1 MCDGAH
7 RSNAILVLPA
17 ELKRGCRAGCDTPRA
32 QPEACHQTV
41 AKLTYEETCASR
53 QNRAARIVALRGN
66 SMILRRLPIATGI
79 VTAIVT
85 VAASIVTPAA
95 AEILAVCANS
105 AQSSESTGW
114 SSPLADAIIP
124 LGGRL
129 DESNSAM
136 IALWRDDAGF
146 DVLINWGETRERS
159 LRADGAQIVGGAPS
173 SDLVHLM
180 VAHAEGGLEHF
191 LFNLNED
198 GSGELMRSSTSGD
211 PAAPS
216 VCTKPH

>member
-1 MCDGAH
+1 M
-7 RSNAILVLPA
+7 NL
-17 ELKRGCRAGCDTPRA
+17 
-32 QPEACHQTV
+32 Q
-41 AKLTYEETCASR
+41 
-53 QNRAARIVALRGN
+53 
-66 SMILRRLPIATGI
+66 RLSI

-105 AQSSESTGW
+105 AQSSESSANSGW
-114 SSPLADAIIP
+114 SRPLASAIIP

-136 IALWRDDAGF
+136 IALWRDDSGF
-146 DVLINWGETRERS
+146 DVLINWGESSEHS
-159 LRADGAQIVGGAPS
+159 LRTDGAQIIGGAPS
-173 SDLVHLM
+173 SGLVHLM
-180 VAHAEGGLEHF
+180 VAHAEGELEHF

-198 GSGELMRSSTSGD
+198 GSGELMRRSASGD

>member
-1 MCDGAH
+1 M
-7 RSNAILVLPA
+7 N
-17 ELKRGCRAGCDTPRA
+17 
-32 QPEACHQTV
+32 
-41 AKLTYEETCASR
+41 
-53 QNRAARIVALRGN
+53 
-66 SMILRRLPIATGI
+66 LRRLSIVTGI

-85 VAASIVTPAA
+85 VVAPIVTPAA

-105 AQSSESTGW
+105 TQSSAASANLGW
-114 SSPLADAIIP
+114 SSPLAGAVIP

-146 DVLINWGETRERS
+146 DVLINWGESSEHS
-159 LRADGAQIVGGAPS
+159 LRADGAQIIGASPNS
-173 SDLVHLM
+173 ELVHLM
-180 VAHAEGGLEHF
+180 VAHAEGDLEHF
-191 LFNLNED
+191 LFNLHED
-198 GSGELMRSSTSGD
+198 GSGELMRSTTSGD